1 MNKTRSVKIW
11 MKVSAFAIAILLIFA
26 IQLFLSSLPSASQTP
41 DDSALFYQEN
51 QYVLGHINGLNT
63 DRERASRELDNL
75 SDLINELRIE
85 MPDSGSKPVSSLF
98 NSRALIYN
106 NSLKDG
112 HEFGA
117 VRQYIASIA
126 LKIQEGLVLDPK
138 LAANLTPEER
148 EKTVVD
154 QSWALTRLIFTN
166 QSSGNV
172 LRDIAQQAGLIG
184 GGLLN
189 PIRYQNFPS
198 EAILEY
204 AKQVIDDLINLNQLS
219 FQSLE
224 RTLIDLLSSNQQNKL
239 LLTSYSQGTIW
250 TPILLD
256 SPNIKTYEP
265 PSKKG
270 CIIST
275 FQIANMTTP
284 YSFYEGDPLY
294 VTSNRDNIVNAVRQ
308 GILTISGANFLDGYV
323 PPPADS
329 NFTGDASRA
338 TNGHGLSQVYLNGR
352 RGGRPTNNSG
362 RAISGRKII
371 NAIKL
376 MNRPECYDLEI
387 EEMEFIPPAT
397 STGQANLKL
406 KVRLLDARGR
416 VVEDVSGKRPP
427 VQITFPSIT
436 NGELDP
442 AEGETDEKGEFTTQ
456 TTILN
461 LDRPIQGERVYMQ
474 VDARAEYQI
483 KDAQGR
489 PIGDPLVAT
498 DSKQLNYTGG
508 SGSGSSGSGGSGGS
522 GGGYCPPGANCDPD
536 PSQADPDAGKA
547 DGVGDPH
554 LYTLDRLRY
563 DFHGVGEY
571 ILSQSVVPELDFQ
584 LQARFGP
591 FGNSSVASMTR
602 AIATQMGS
610 LIALA

>member
-1 MNKTRSVKIW
+1 

-265 PSKKG
+265 PS
-270 CIIST
+270 
-275 FQIANMTTP
+275 
-284 YSFYEGDPLY
+284 
-294 VTSNRDNIVNAVRQ
+294 
-308 GILTISGANFLDGYV
+308 
-323 PPPADS
+323 
-329 NFTGDASRA
+329 
-338 TNGHGLSQVYLNGR
+338 
-352 RGGRPTNNSG
+352 
-362 RAISGRKII
+362 
-371 NAIKL
+371 
-376 MNRPECYDLEI
+376 
-387 EEMEFIPPAT
+387 
-397 STGQANLKL
+397 
-406 KVRLLDARGR
+406 
-416 VVEDVSGKRPP
+416 
-427 VQITFPSIT
+427 
-436 NGELDP
+436 
-442 AEGETDEKGEFTTQ
+442 
-456 TTILN
+456 
-461 LDRPIQGERVYMQ
+461 
-474 VDARAEYQI
+474 
-483 KDAQGR
+483 
-489 PIGDPLVAT
+489 
-498 DSKQLNYTGG
+498 
-508 SGSGSSGSGGSGGS
+508 
-522 GGGYCPPGANCDPD
+522 
-536 PSQADPDAGKA
+536 
-547 DGVGDPH
+547 
-554 LYTLDRLRY
+554 
-563 DFHGVGEY
+563 
-571 ILSQSVVPELDFQ
+571 
-584 LQARFGP
+584 
-591 FGNSSVASMTR
+591 
-602 AIATQMGS
+602 
-610 LIALA
+610 

>member
-308 GILTISGANFLDGYV
+308 GISTISS
-323 PPPADS
+323 P
-329 NFTGDASRA
+329 
-338 TNGHGLSQVYLNGR
+338 
-352 RGGRPTNNSG
+352 
-362 RAISGRKII
+362 
-371 NAIKL
+371 
-376 MNRPECYDLEI
+376 
-387 EEMEFIPPAT
+387 
-397 STGQANLKL
+397 
-406 KVRLLDARGR
+406 
-416 VVEDVSGKRPP
+416 
-427 VQITFPSIT
+427 
-436 NGELDP
+436 
-442 AEGETDEKGEFTTQ
+442 
-456 TTILN
+456 
-461 LDRPIQGERVYMQ
+461 
-474 VDARAEYQI
+474 
-483 KDAQGR
+483 
-489 PIGDPLVAT
+489 
-498 DSKQLNYTGG
+498 
-508 SGSGSSGSGGSGGS
+508 
-522 GGGYCPPGANCDPD
+522 
-536 PSQADPDAGKA
+536 
-547 DGVGDPH
+547 
-554 LYTLDRLRY
+554 
-563 DFHGVGEY
+563 
-571 ILSQSVVPELDFQ
+571 DFQ
-584 LQARFGP
+584 KDTFRLQQ
-591 FGNSSVASMTR
+591 
-602 AIATQMGS
+602 IATLQVMSQGPQMDMDYLRS
-610 LIALA
+610 T

>member
-1 MNKTRSVKIW
+1 
-11 MKVSAFAIAILLIFA
+11 
-26 IQLFLSSLPSASQTP
+26 
-41 DDSALFYQEN
+41 
-51 QYVLGHINGLNT
+51 
-63 DRERASRELDNL
+63 
-75 SDLINELRIE
+75 

-204 AKQVIDDLINLNQLS
+204 AKQVIDDLINLNQLL

-308 GILTISGANFLDGYV
+308 GISTISSPDFLNGYV

-329 NFTGDASRA
+329 NFTGDVSRA

-371 NAIKL
+371 SPSLASPMVSLTPQKGKRMKKASSPPKPPSSTWTGPSRENGSTCKL
-376 MNRPECYDLEI
+376 MRGPNTKLRMHKVGPSG
-387 EEMEFIPPAT
+387 IPLLPQT
-397 STGQANLKL
+397 AN
-406 KVRLLDARGR
+406 
-416 VVEDVSGKRPP
+416 S
-427 VQITFPSIT
+427 
-436 NGELDP
+436 
-442 AEGETDEKGEFTTQ
+442 
-456 TTILN
+456 
-461 LDRPIQGERVYMQ
+461 
-474 VDARAEYQI
+474 
-483 KDAQGR
+483 
-489 PIGDPLVAT
+489 
-498 DSKQLNYTGG
+498 
-508 SGSGSSGSGGSGGS
+508 
-522 GGGYCPPGANCDPD
+522 
-536 PSQADPDAGKA
+536 
-547 DGVGDPH
+547 
-554 LYTLDRLRY
+554 
-563 DFHGVGEY
+563 
-571 ILSQSVVPELDFQ
+571 
-584 LQARFGP
+584 
-591 FGNSSVASMTR
+591 
-602 AIATQMGS
+602 
-610 LIALA
+610 